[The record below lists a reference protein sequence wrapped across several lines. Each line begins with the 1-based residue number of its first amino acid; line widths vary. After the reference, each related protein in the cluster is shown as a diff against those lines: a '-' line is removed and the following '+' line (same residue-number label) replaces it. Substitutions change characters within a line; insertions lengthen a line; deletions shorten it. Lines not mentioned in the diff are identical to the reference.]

1 LVEQRT
7 HKPRVPRSIR
17 GTATKSQ
24 FDCLSGLFGSFGFFG
39 SSNHTNYTNERD
51 QRNQMLRS
59 LFATA
64 TGKHLLLL
72 GDTAAAITEFDGCV
86 GHPIDAGYSSR
97 DHRPAVGTGAG
108 DWIVC
113 PTILSQHGVVFLCS
127 GERADYRQP
136 T

>member
-1 LVEQRT
+1 
-7 HKPRVPRSIR
+7 
-17 GTATKSQ
+17 
-24 FDCLSGLFGSFGFFG
+24 
-39 SSNHTNYTNERD
+39 
-51 QRNQMLRS
+51 MLRS

-108 DWIVC
+108 ITNSSTVS
-113 PTILSQHGVVFLCS
+113 PLTVA
-127 GERADYRQP
+127 RPAADKTYQV
-136 T
+136 